1 MASLYKKPVILVDP
15 KTKRKQ
21 KTESK
26 KWWGRYVDADGV
38 ERRVPLAENKKIA
51 QRLLAE
57 LVEQSE
63 QGLVNDPFVEAN
75 DTPISVHLENFERH
89 MTAKND
95 DPAHVRQTRRRV
107 ERYIAETKRNRIV
120 GIDAGSVET
129 FIAKLR
135 KSENL
140 SLQTCNH
147 YIRAI
152 KHFCNWLVKYNKLAR
167 HPLLAVELFNAEE
180 DRRHARRALTQ
191 DEFQYLLHAAKTGK
205 NVEGIS
211 GTDRHMFY
219 ILAAWTGFRKGEL
232 GSLTL
237 RHFNLDGVYPT
248 VRIAASYSKRRRE
261 DVQFL
266 HPDVV
271 AIFRDW
277 VTKKKPGMDEILF
290 PVSEKSCGL
299 ERKTS
304 EMMERDL
311 QSARKMWIEE
321 SETENERQE
330 REASDFLKYVDSHG
344 KFADF
349 HGLRHTFVTNLC
361 RAGVSPQTAQIL
373 ARHSDIKLTM
383 NIYTHVAPEEQAAAI
398 RQLPGIGKTK
408 NGE

>member
-1 MASLYKKPVILVDP
+1 M
-15 KTKRKQ
+15 
-21 KTESK
+21 
-26 KWWGRYVDADGV
+26 

-57 LVEQSE
+57 LVEQAE
-63 QGLVNDPFVEAN
+63 QGLVNGPFVEAN

-95 DPAHVRQTRRRV
+95 EPSYVRQTRRRA
-107 ERYIAETKRNRIV
+107 ERYILETKRKRIDK
-120 GIDAGSVET
+120 IDATSVEA
-129 FIAKLR
+129 FIVKLR
-135 KSENL
+135 KEENVP
-140 SLQTCNH
+140 LQTCNH

-152 KHFCNWLVKYNKLAR
+152 KQFCNWLVKHNKLAR

-180 DRRHARRALTQ
+180 DRRHARRALAQ
-191 DEFQYLLHAAKTGK
+191 DEFQYMLRAAKTGK
-205 NVEGIS
+205 TVEGIS
-211 GTDRHMFY
+211 GTDRNMFY
-219 ILAAWTGFRKGEL
+219 VLAAWTGFRKGEL

-237 RHFNLDGVYPT
+237 RHFKLDGDYPT

-261 DVQFL
+261 DAQFL

-277 VTKKKPGMDEILF
+277 VTKKRPGMDEILF

-304 EMMERDL
+304 EMIERDL
-311 QSARKMWIEE
+311 DSARKIWIEE
-321 SETENERQE
+321 SETENERTD

-349 HGLRHTFVTNLC
+349 HGLRHTFCQETQN
-361 RAGVSPQTAQIL
+361 RPAF
-373 ARHSDIKLTM
+373 
-383 NIYTHVAPEEQAAAI
+383 
-398 RQLPGIGKTK
+398 
-408 NGE
+408 